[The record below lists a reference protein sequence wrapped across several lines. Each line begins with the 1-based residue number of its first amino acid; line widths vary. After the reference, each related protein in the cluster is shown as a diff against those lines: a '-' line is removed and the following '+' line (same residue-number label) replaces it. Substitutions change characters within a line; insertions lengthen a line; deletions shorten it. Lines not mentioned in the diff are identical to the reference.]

1 MVHTPVGRTDFCPPR
16 GNAGGMPSRPG
27 VRLAARLEARAL
39 LPSPLPYPDDLPI
52 TGRKEDILAALVAN
66 QVVIVAGETGSGKST
81 QLPKMCLEA
90 GRGSAG
96 MIGHTQPRR
105 IAARSIAE
113 RVADE
118 LGVAL
123 GALVGYKVR
132 FTDRVGDGTLVKV
145 MTDGVL
151 LAELHS
157 DPGLHNY
164 DTIIVDEA
172 HERSLNIDFI
182 LGYLKRLLPSRPD
195 LRVIITSATIDTE
208 RFSDHFDGAPV
219 IEVSG
224 HVYPVELRYQPM
236 TQDAATDDDGALDE
250 GGDPEA
256 PDEVQAVCDAVGE
269 LYTEAPGRHLGFS
282 ARGKGDPGHR
292 GHAGEDGLER
302 PRSPVPVRAAQLRRA
317 APDLRTARR
326 APSCSIDKR
335 RGDFSH
341 RPGDPLRRRS
351 RDGSHLSLQPA
362 DQGPAASHRARFAG
376 VCQPA
381 GGTLRPARPR
391 HLRTALLRA
400 GFRGAPPFSPS
411 RRYCGQIWR
420 PWCCR
425 WRRSASERSKTSP
438 SSTHLTGATSKTE

>member
-1 MVHTPVGRTDFCPPR
+1 M
-16 GNAGGMPSRPG
+16 
-27 VRLAARLEARAL
+27 
-39 LPSPLPYPDDLPI
+39 PSPLPYPEDLPI
-52 TGRKEDILAALVAN
+52 TGRKEDILAALAAN

-113 RVADE
+113 RVAEE
-118 LGVAL
+118 LGATL
-123 GALVGYKVR
+123 GGPVGYKVR

-157 DPGLHNY
+157 DPGLHSY

-208 RFSDHFDGAPV
+208 RFSAHFDDAPV

-224 HVYPVELRYQPM
+224 RVYPVELRYQPM
-236 TQDAATDDDGALDE
+236 SQDADGADGDGAVDE
-250 GGDPEA
+250 GGDMEA

-269 LYTEAPGRHLGFS
+269 LYTEAPGDILGFPP
-282 ARGKGDPGHR
+282 RGKGDPRYGGR
-292 GHAGEDGLER
+292 AGQDEPER
-302 PRSPVPVRAAQLRRA
+302 PRSLVLVRAAQFGGA
-317 APDLRTARR
+317 APDFRAARR
-326 APSCSIDKR
+326 APSRPIDKR
-335 RGDFSH
+335 RRDLSH
-341 RPGDPLRRRS
+341 RPGDPLRRRPW
-351 RDGSHLSLQPA
+351 DGADLSLQPA
-362 DQGPAASHRARFAG
+362 DQGPAASHRACFAG

-381 GGTLRPARPR
+381 GRTMRPAWSRDMR
-391 HLRTALLRA
+391 AALLGA
-400 GFRGAPPFSPS
+400 GFRGPSPFHRAGDIAHKFGVGRAADGGDRA
-411 RRYCGQIWR
+411 RRDRGLPLRR
-420 PWCCR
+420 P
-425 WRRSASERSKTSP
+425 T
-438 SSTHLTGATSKTE
+438 